1 MNKTVTTIFA
11 LIGIF
16 LCGAIV
22 GGVVAVRYVNVTVQ
36 KKAADR
42 QLGNQQWMRITN
54 RLKPTEEQRQQIRAL
69 VTAYMES
76 QQKSRG
82 IEQEAIKKLD
92 EGIRAV
98 LTPVQASEYG
108 RIRNRNMEN
117 EKLWQRWYREQRT
130 KHGESPMVA
139 PKPVDAARER
149 KAPKDSK
156 DAKTQPLKPGDAK
169 LNNAKPNAAK
179 PGGATTQ

>member
-42 QLGNQQWMRITN
+42 QLGNQQWVRITN
-54 RLKPTEEQRQQIRAL
+54 RLNPTEEQKRQIRAL
-69 VTAYMES
+69 VTVYMES
-76 QQKSRG
+76 QQKSRA
-82 IEQEAIKKLD
+82 IEREAINKLD
-92 EGIRAV
+92 EGIHAV
-98 LTPVQASEYG
+98 LTPAQASEYD
-108 RIRNRNMEN
+108 RIRSRNKEN
-117 EKLWQRWYREQRT
+117 ERLWQRWYREQRA

-139 PKPVDAARER
+139 PKPVDGGKER
-149 KAPKDSK
+149 KDARDAK
-156 DAKTQPLKPGDAK
+156 DAKTQKPKSGG
-169 LNNAKPNAAK
+169 AAK
-179 PGGATTQ
+179 PGGATTP